1 VNLLQWPLTL
11 LLAASV
17 AIAGCTNS
25 RAIEKQAKASTLHLG
40 LTDGNCS
47 GTSIGHK
54 LILTASH
61 CFNSGHLLTVNDQ
74 PVNVESY
81 RDDGADHRV
90 IVLDTDFPP
99 YAKFGKAPKQG
110 DRAFMYGNPIGL
122 RDVLRRGS
130 VLGVS
135 GYGYV
140 LDITVGWGDSGA
152 AVFNDRGEVI
162 GVVKSIYSH
171 GALPTFHVTLMEP
184 LAEGEWP
191 WNP

>member
-1 VNLLQWPLTL
+1 MNRQWPLTL

-17 AIAGCTNS
+17 AIAGCTNP

-47 GTSIGHK
+47 ATSIGYK
-54 LILTASH
+54 LILTATH
-61 CFNSGHLLTVNDQ
+61 CFNTGHLLTVNDQ

-99 YAKFGKAPKQG
+99 YAKFGKVPEQG
-110 DRAFMYGNPIGL
+110 DRAFFYGNPMGL
-122 RDVLRRGS
+122 RDVLRRG
-130 VLGVS
+130 VVAGLADRGWLV
-135 GYGYV
+135 
-140 LDITVGWGDSGA
+140 DMTVGPGDSGA
-152 AVFNDRGEVI
+152 GVFNDRGELI
-162 GVVKSIYSH
+162 GVVYGYGNQH
-171 GALPTFHVTLMEP
+171 AFHIGLMQP